1 MKFIKAAQELM
12 KKLYFDKDQKRGE
25 ERTILKLVE
34 ELGELS
40 EAILLKN
47 HDKIAE
53 EIADVIAWT
62 LSIANLFEIDVDE
75 VFNSKY
81 NDVCPECKE
90 SPCICKSI

>member
-1 MKFIKAAQELM
+1 M
-12 KKLYFDKDQKRGE
+12 KKLYFDKDQKRGK

-40 EAILLKN
+40 EAVLLKK
-47 HDKIAE
+47 HDKISE

-90 SPCICKSI
+90 NPCVCKSV